1 MSHIYTSADQ
11 LIGRTPLLELTHL
24 EKKYGLKA
32 RILAKLEY
40 LNPAGSVKDRI
51 ARAMIDDAEARGLLH
66 EGSVIIEP
74 TSGNTGIGLASVA
87 AARGYRVIIV
97 MPETMSVERRQLMKA
112 YGAELVLTEGAKG
125 MKGAIA
131 KADELSHEIPGS
143 FVPGQFVNAANP
155 KAHFETTGP
164 EIWQD
169 TEGHVDILVC
179 MAGTGGTGFGTASY
193 LRSRNPNLQVVLVQ
207 PHPDS
212 RLTPEHPDAQII
224 DGVLPAYD
232 VPESA
237 LSDYLRPDWSDACI
251 NVRTEEAYETAHEV
265 LRAEGLFL
273 GTSAAAALHAAV
285 QVGRRPENQGKNI
298 VVIVPDNGMKYL
310 SAPMYR
316 QK

>member
-51 ARAMIDDAEARGLLH
+51 ARAMIDDAEAKGLLH

-112 YGAELVLTEGAKG
+112 YGAELVLTDGAKG

-131 KADELSHEIPGS
+131 KADELAKEIPNA
-143 FVPGQFVNAANP
+143 FVPGQFVNPANP
-155 KAHFETTGP
+155 AAHKATTGP
-164 EIWQD
+164 EIWED
-169 TEGHVDILVC
+169 TDGKVDIFV
-179 MAGTGGTGFGTASY
+179 AGVGTGGTVTGVGDY
-193 LRSRNPNLQVVLVQ
+193 LKSQNPNVKVVAVEPATSPVLSKGVAGAHKIQGIGAGFVPDVLDTRIYDEVIPVANEDAFTTGKLVGHKEGVLVGI
-207 PHPDS
+207 S
-212 RLTPEHPDAQII
+212 S
-224 DGVLPAYD
+224 G
-232 VPESA
+232 
-237 LSDYLRPDWSDACI
+237 
-251 NVRTEEAYETAHEV
+251 
-265 LRAEGLFL
+265 
-273 GTSAAAALHAAV
+273 AAV
-285 QVGRRPENQGKNI
+285 WAAIELAKRPENAGKTI
-298 VVIVPDNGMKYL
+298 VALLPDTGDRYL
-310 SAPMYR
+310 STPLFAD
-316 QK
+316 